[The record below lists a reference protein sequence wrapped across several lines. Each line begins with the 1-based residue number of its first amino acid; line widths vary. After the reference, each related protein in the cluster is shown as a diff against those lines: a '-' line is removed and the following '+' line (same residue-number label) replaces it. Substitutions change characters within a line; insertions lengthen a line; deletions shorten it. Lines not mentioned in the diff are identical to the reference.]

1 MQAPTGNLGGL
12 AGVYTTPAILAEV
25 TGVFSNTNPT
35 APYRGA
41 GRPEA
46 AYVLERLIDVAA
58 AETGIDRVEL
68 RKRNVIPPDALPY
81 KTALVFTYDSGEF
94 GKNMDNVLHMANW
107 AGFESRRAEAKARG
121 KLRGIGLANA
131 IEIAGG
137 PPGKPLDEAAEV
149 RIDADGRATIF
160 VGVAAQGQG
169 HETMFQQMA
178 YDALGLE
185 PEQIT
190 FIAGDTDL
198 VFEGRGTIGSR
209 SMMAGGPAFGEAAA
223 KVVAKGKR
231 IAAHLLEAAEVDI
244 EFKAGVFA
252 VAGTDRRVTLAEVAK
267 VAHDPQRLPAGV
279 EPGLDERAIH
289 QPKAPTFP
297 NGSHVCEVEIDPET
311 GVTRIVGYWVVDDVG
326 RVLNPML
333 VKGQLHGGIVQGIGQ
348 ALVEV
353 IRYDRQSGQML
364 SGSFMDYCMPRADD
378 VPFFEI
384 TTNEVPT
391 PTNPLGSKGAG
402 EAGTVGALP
411 AVMNAI
417 NDALKPLGI
426 RHFEM
431 PATPMRVW
439 QAIKEAGQ

>member
-1 MQAPTGNLGGL
+1 METVLG
-12 AGVYTTPAILAEV
+12 
-25 TGVFSNTNPT
+25 
-35 APYRGA
+35 
-41 GRPEA
+41 
-46 AYVLERLIDVAA
+46 
-58 AETGIDRVEL
+58 
-68 RKRNVIPPDALPY
+68 
-81 KTALVFTYDSGEF
+81 
-94 GKNMDNVLHMANW
+94 MANW
-107 AGFESRRAEAKARG
+107 AGFEQRRAEAKARG

-149 RIDADGRATIF
+149 RIDEKGHVTIF
-160 VGVAAQGQG
+160 VGVASQGQG

-178 YDALGLE
+178 YDALGVG

-190 FIAGDTDL
+190 FVAGDTDL

-244 EFKAGVFA
+244 EFERGVFA

-267 VAHDPQRLPAGV
+267 AAHDPSKLPAGV

-311 GVTRIVGYWVVDDVG
+311 GVTTFVGYWVVDDVG

-348 ALVEV
+348 ALTEV
-353 IRYDRQSGQML
+353 IRYDPDSGQML
-364 SGSFMDYCMPRADD
+364 SGSFMDYAMPRADD
-378 VPFFEI
+378 VCAFEI

-391 PTNPLGSKGAG
+391 PTNPLGAKGAG

-411 AVMNAI
+411 CVMNAI
-417 NDALKPLGI
+417 NDALRPLGI

-439 QAIKEAGQ
+439 QAIRDAKS